1 MSGPGQGGEGW
12 VGAAALG
19 FLLESQAP
27 QSGLLP
33 LASRPEDSGQG
44 EVQGTEPVGGH
55 LPGTHTSP
63 GEAGGA
69 RKLGIL
75 RAEVRGRSRGAR
87 GGAGCPHAL
96 GLGGL
101 GSPLRCPLCLPLS
114 REPDSTYFDRP
125 QPGQGNEE
133 VAGGAEAG
141 MDVFHLPGMTTS
153 VMVSGASLCGGL
165 RRGVVSVNCLGSLQ
179 NQEAVS
185 QVPSFLCV
193 LVSTFQITK

>member
-1 MSGPGQGGEGW
+1 MSGPGQRGEGW
-12 VGAAALG
+12 AGAAVLG

-33 LASRPEDSGQG
+33 LTSPPEGSGQG
-44 EVQGTEPVGGH
+44 EVQGTKPVGGH

-63 GEAGGA
+63 GEAGRA
-69 RKLGIL
+69 RKPGVL
-75 RAEVRGRSRGAR
+75 RAGWGRSRGAR

-101 GSPLRCPLCLPLS
+101 GSPLCCLLCLPVS
-114 REPDSTYFDRP
+114 REPDSTYFDLP

-141 MDVFHLPGMTTS
+141 MDVFHLPGMTAP
-153 VMVSGASLCGGL
+153 VMVSGL
-165 RRGVVSVNCLGSLQ
+165 
-179 NQEAVS
+179 
-185 QVPSFLCV
+185 PSAGD
-193 LVSTFQITK
+193 SG